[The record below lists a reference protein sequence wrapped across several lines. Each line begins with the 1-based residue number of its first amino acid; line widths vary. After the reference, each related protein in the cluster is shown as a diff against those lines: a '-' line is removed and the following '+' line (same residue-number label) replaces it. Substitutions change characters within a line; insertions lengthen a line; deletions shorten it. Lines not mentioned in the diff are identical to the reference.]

1 MTQNKQIDK
10 LVARE
15 RCVLVEKEACGSRT
29 VKVSSQNAS
38 HRALNSS
45 FKENPRT
52 KTLPRDGARFA
63 GYRKNQEFT
72 ATGSRFRVL
81 KSNAVASD

>member
-15 RCVLVEKEACGSRT
+15 RCVLVEKEASGPRT

-38 HRALNSS
+38 HRTLDSS

-52 KTLPRDGARFA
+52 KTLPWEGGCWGFHSADV
-63 GYRKNQEFT
+63 K
-72 ATGSRFRVL
+72 V
-81 KSNAVASD
+81 

>member
-1 MTQNKQIDK
+1 MAQNKQIDK

-15 RCVLVEKEACGSRT
+15 PCVLVEKEACGPRT
-29 VKVSSQNAS
+29 VKVSFQNAS

-52 KTLPRDGARFA
+52 KALPWEGGSFGFRA
-63 GYRKNQEFT
+63 
-72 ATGSRFRVL
+72 ATSRFRVL